1 MFTFDRET
9 AIIVAIIMCIAASIY
24 MYKELKTT
32 REEMESVKGMNGK
45 ISSFL
50 SQITPVRVPGPA
62 QKIEQCVKKDT
73 VKETQVDEDFEENQD
88 SEEESSE

>member
-9 AIIVAIIMCIAASIY
+9 AIIVAVIMCIAASIY

-50 SQITPVRVPGPA
+50 SQITPVRVPGPE
-62 QKIEQCVKKDT
+62 QKIEQKDT
-73 VKETQVDEDFEENQD
+73 PKETQVDEDIEENQD

>member
-9 AIIVAIIMCIAASIY
+9 AIIVAVIMCIAASIY

-50 SQITPVRVPGPA
+50 SQITPVRVPGPV
-62 QKIEQCVKKDT
+62 QKIEQKDT
-73 VKETQVDEDFEENQD
+73 PKETQVDEDIEENQD

>member
-1 MFTFDRET
+1 MFTLDRET

-50 SQITPVRVPGPA
+50 SQITAVKVPGPA
-62 QKIEQCVKKDT
+62 QKIEQ
-73 VKETQVDEDFEENQD
+73 KETQVDEDSEENQD
-88 SEEESSE
+88 SEEKSSE

>member
-50 SQITPVRVPGPA
+50 SQITPVRVPGPV
-62 QKIEQCVKKDT
+62 QKIEQKDT
-73 VKETQVDEDFEENQD
+73 PKETQVDEDIEENQD

>member
-24 MYKELKTT
+24 MYKELKMT

-45 ISSFL
+45 ISSLL
-50 SQITPVRVPGPA
+50 S
-62 QKIEQCVKKDT
+62 
-73 VKETQVDEDFEENQD
+73 
-88 SEEESSE
+88 

>member
-50 SQITPVRVPGPA
+50 SQITPVRVPGPV
-62 QKIEQCVKKDT
+62 QKIEQKDT
-73 VKETQVDEDFEENQD
+73 PKETQVDDDIEENQD

>member
-62 QKIEQCVKKDT
+62 QKIEQKDT
-73 VKETQVDEDFEENQD
+73 PNETQVDEDSEENQD

>member
-50 SQITPVRVPGPA
+50 SQITPVRVPGPV
-62 QKIEQCVKKDT
+62 QKIEQKDT
-73 VKETQVDEDFEENQD
+73 PKETQVDEDSEENQD

>member
-32 REEMESVKGMNGK
+32 RVEMESVKGMNGK

-62 QKIEQCVKKDT
+62 QKIEQKDT
-73 VKETQVDEDFEENQD
+73 PKETQVDEDSEENQD

>member
-50 SQITPVRVPGPA
+50 TIHGLGPMNVICPN
-62 QKIEQCVKKDT
+62 KILINWGSSSILYFLKK
-73 VKETQVDEDFEENQD
+73 FP
-88 SEEESSE
+88 

>member
-24 MYKELKTT
+24 MYKELKMT

-50 SQITPVRVPGPA
+50 SQINPSRR
-62 QKIEQCVKKDT
+62 
-73 VKETQVDEDFEENQD
+73 
-88 SEEESSE
+88 

>member
-50 SQITPVRVPGPA
+50 SQITPVRVQGPA
-62 QKIEQCVKKDT
+62 QKIEQKDT
-73 VKETQVDEDFEENQD
+73 PKETQVDEDFEENQD

>member
-50 SQITPVRVPGPA
+50 SQITPVRIPGPA
-62 QKIEQCVKKDT
+62 QKNEQCFKKDT
-73 VKETQVDEDFEENQD
+73 TKETQVDEDFEENQD

>member
-50 SQITPVRVPGPA
+50 SQITPVRVPGPQRH
-62 QKIEQCVKKDT
+62 QKIEQKDT
-73 VKETQVDEDFEENQD
+73 PKETQVDEDSEENQD

>member
-32 REEMESVKGMNGK
+32 KEEMESVKGMNGK
-45 ISSFL
+45 IASFL
-50 SQITPVRVPGPA
+50 SKVTSQIPRPA
-62 QKIEQCVKKDT
+62 QKL
-73 VKETQVDEDFEENQD
+73 
-88 SEEESSE
+88 

>member
-62 QKIEQCVKKDT
+62 QKIEKPVKKDT

>member
-50 SQITPVRVPGPA
+50 SQITPVRVPGPV
-62 QKIEQCVKKDT
+62 QKIEKPVKKDT